1 MDHYH
6 SLPNEDS
13 DRSVVKQC
21 GTPHCVP
28 AEFSTSCHPTLPRFD
43 SWFFMLPPPNLGL
56 QLSSSPAALQL
67 EPLQEKQFVQ
77 TSTISWTFRHAV
89 PPPSFPAE
97 SLSFNGK
104 PVSKC
109 VPLSRPTRV
118 LSVIPVTGAPIL
130 HGKATT
136 PTHHHSLDFHRKAP
150 TPSPNQLTY
159 RPPGQKTGLDEYI
172 GFQLSAFRFRTRH
185 FISSNHVRVSTF
197 YHIDAV
203 ILSSTELKDGH

>member
-1 MDHYH
+1 MY
-6 SLPNEDS
+6 L
-13 DRSVVKQC
+13 RSFLQAV
-21 GTPHCVP
+21 
-28 AEFSTSCHPTLPRFD
+28 HPTLPRFD
-43 SWFFMLPPPNLGL
+43 SWFFMLPPLNLGL

-118 LSVIPVTGAPIL
+118 LSVIPFTGAPFL

-136 PTHHHSLDFHRKAP
+136 T
-150 TPSPNQLTY
+150 T
-159 RPPGQKTGLDEYI
+159 PGQKTVLTNPSDSE
-172 GFQLSAFRFRTRH
+172 LL
-185 FISSNHVRVSTF
+185 ISDFGILFMASNHVRVYVF
-197 YHIDAV
+197 V
-203 ILSSTELKDGH
+203 MLLPRLSH